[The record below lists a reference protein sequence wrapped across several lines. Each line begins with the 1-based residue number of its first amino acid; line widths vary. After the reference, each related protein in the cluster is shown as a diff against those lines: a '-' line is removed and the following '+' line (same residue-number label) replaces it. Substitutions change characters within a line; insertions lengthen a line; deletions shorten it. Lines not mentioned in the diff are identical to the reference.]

1 LKRVC
6 TESPVLRAPDWT
18 KRFIL
23 ETDASSFA
31 LGAVIAQEFN
41 DGIHPIAF
49 HSRTLLDAERNYD
62 THDKELAAI
71 IFGFK
76 CGRPFFLG
84 AKHAVEV
91 RMDHK
96 NLQYFREPQKV
107 TGRQAR
113 WLTFLQDFNYTLAH
127 IPGHQ
132 NTVADLLSRRLD
144 LNKGVNTDEP
154 RILLP
159 DTLFSEPQH
168 DSLQKTFLEDNVEHQ
183 RSILRQIHDS
193 PVGGHPGI
201 ANTWEFVKRSYEGP
215 RLREFVEEYVKGCA
229 KC

>member
-1 LKRVC
+1 
-6 TESPVLRAPDWT
+6 
-18 KRFIL
+18 L
-23 ETDASSFA
+23 ETDASGFA
-31 LGAVIAQEFN
+31 LGAIIAQEFN

-49 HSRTLLDAERNYD
+49 HSRTLLEAERNYD
-62 THDKELAAI
+62 THDKELAVI

-84 AKHAVEV
+84 AKHAVDMC
-91 RMDHK
+91 MDHK

-113 WLTFLQDFNYTLAH
+113 WLTFLQDFNYTLSH

-132 NTVADLLSRRLD
+132 NTVADLLSRRSD
-144 LNKGVNTDEP
+144 LNKGVNTNEP

-168 DSLQKTFLEDNVEHQ
+168 NSLRKLFLDNDTERRQ
-183 RSILRQIHDS
+183 SIL
-193 PVGGHPGI
+193 
-201 ANTWEFVKRSYEGP
+201 
-215 RLREFVEEYVKGCA
+215 
-229 KC
+229 